1 MTPGAPGRGVRIT
14 VPGLPLAPGLA
25 VGTAVFHDE
34 LAVDVPVLAISLED
48 VRSEQGRF
56 TAAISRAKK
65 QLADFEHGIEEK
77 VGRRD
82 ARIFSVQALLLDDKS
97 FAKSVRERIRVPI
110 VAIGGITPDNGAML
124 LEAGVDMLA
133 VVRGVFEGDDP
144 AARAR
149 QYEQLFAD
157 PTQEEEA

>member
-1 MTPGAPGRGVRIT
+1 MRIT

-25 VGTAVFHDE
+25 VGTALFHDE
-34 LAVDVPVLAISLED
+34 LDVDVPVLAISLED

-65 QLADFEHGIEEK
+65 QLAEFEHGIEEK

-97 FAKSVRERIRVPI
+97 FAKSVRERIRDQLVNAEAAVHDA
-110 VAIGGITPDNGAML
+110 VAAWADRLSGVFM
-124 LEAGVDMLA
+124 GVD
-133 VVRGVFEGDDP
+133 RDP
-144 AARAR
+144 VADLKDVGACCCAASPVGARAVPSWPR
-149 QYEQLFAD
+149 TAS
-157 PTQEEEA
+157 A